1 MVKEKRMPKV
11 TVLLATY
18 NGAEFVGE
26 QIESILK
33 QTYTN
38 WQLLIRDDSSSDETA
53 LILARY
59 QALFPHCIA
68 VIDNYGRRLGSAL
81 NFNCLLQHAKQEGY
95 LMFCDQDDFWIP
107 DKIEFTLR
115 QMLALEK
122 KHGESYPLLV
132 HTGFR
137 YVDASLRT
145 IYSKKNFSAL
155 KLADL
160 KLSHLLAQNPVYGC
174 TAMINKALSELVGTV
189 PAVAESHDYWV
200 ALVASAFGKIS
211 YLSEKT
217 VLYRQHGNNIS
228 GSFTDSTFLN
238 RFKRIVIEK
247 KMLRDLTRKIFMAK
261 EFSSTY
267 ADRLDDQQ
275 KLLLDNFIELAKT
288 KSLLLFY
295 RNAKSGVR
303 KQTLGQTSLL
313 YISMLLFKNP
323 KAI

>member
-1 MVKEKRMPKV
+1 MPKV

-26 QIESILK
+26 QIESILR

-53 LILARY
+53 LILAKY
-59 QALFPHCIA
+59 QALFPDC
-68 VIDNYGRRLGSAL
+68 VVVVDNYGRRLGSAL
-81 NFNCLLQHAKQEGY
+81 NFNCLLQHAKKERY
-95 LMFCDQDDFWIP
+95 LMFCDQDDFWIS

-137 YVDASLRT
+137 YVDAGLRI
-145 IYSKKNFSAL
+145 IYSKNNFNAL
-155 KLADL
+155 KLTNL

-174 TAMINKALSELVGTV
+174 TAMINRALSEIVDAV
-189 PAVAESHDYWV
+189 PAVAESHDYWI
-200 ALVASAFGKIS
+200 ALVASAFGEIS
-211 YLSEKT
+211 YLNEKT

-228 GSFTDSTFLN
+228 GSFKDSTFMN
-238 RFKRIVIEK
+238 RFKRIVIER
-247 KMLRDLTRKIFMAK
+247 KMLQDLTRKISMAK
-261 EFSSTY
+261 EFSYTY

-275 KLLLDNFIELAKT
+275 KLLIDNFIKLSKN

-295 RNAKSGVR
+295 RNARSGVR

-313 YISMLLFKNP
+313 YISMLLFRDP
-323 KAI
+323 KTI